1 MEQNDNVLSII
12 QSKLNTIVA
21 SKGLDIHFEGEI
33 SFYDMEWIEKKRNGN
48 KFKDVT
54 PFTLVLENTNY
65 STDSDPII
73 TNQYALAFLCKESDR
88 REYDAIFDELLGE
101 LANFSIKFDNATYF
115 FSPNGKESGVPAFD
129 GSGIN
134 DKSFEYILRFN
145 VDVFNVAFG
154 KDVVIMFGGSQ
165 LPIRSFK
172 ITYGIASYV
181 ITYPA
186 ISFANNKNK
195 FLNRATFIF
204 EIFVNDYV
212 KANLL
217 SIDNR
222 VNRTGALSI
231 MIGDTSVYFDNAR
244 YDGYE
249 LAGEFGDVLTVN
261 TYFTA
266 KNEPTTNNLSN
277 IKIDGVNFPVI
288 DYSIAS
294 KNITKTVTLSDGN
307 MAREI
312 YLGKARAYVLNVLKD
327 DVQTS
332 VFNKLVASLMSDG
345 DGMGNE
351 FFTLEI
357 TFGSTTYSKEV
368 MITDISD
375 DSANRGYWKITLSE
389 GKVV

>member
-1 MEQNDNVLSII
+1 MGHNDNVLSVI

-21 SKGLDIHFEGEI
+21 NMGLDIHFEGETA
-33 SFYDMEWIEKKRNGN
+33 FYDMEWIEKKRNGN
-48 KFKDVT
+48 KFKSIT
-54 PFTLVLENTNY
+54 PFTLVLEDTNY

-73 TNQYALAFLCKESDR
+73 TNQYGLAFLCKESNR
-88 REYDAIFDELLGE
+88 RDYDAIFDALLGE

-115 FSPNGKESGVPAFD
+115 FTPDGKESGVPAFD

-134 DKSFEYILRFN
+134 DKSFEYILRLN
-145 VDVFNVAFG
+145 VDIFNVAFG
-154 KDVVIMFGGSQ
+154 KDAVITFGGNQ

-181 ITYPA
+181 ITNPTTNYT
-186 ISFANNKNK
+186 NDKNK

-204 EIFVNDYV
+204 ETFVNDHV
-212 KANLL
+212 KTNLL
-217 SIDNR
+217 SINNK
-222 VNRTGALSI
+222 VNNTGVLSI
-231 MIGDTSVYFDNAR
+231 KIGDYFVYNDNAR

-249 LAGEFGDVLTVN
+249 LSGEFGEVLVAN

-266 KNEPTTNNLSN
+266 KNEPTTHNLSN

-294 KNITKTVTLSDGN
+294 KNITKTITLSNGN
-307 MAREI
+307 MARDI
-312 YLGKARAYVLNVLKD
+312 LLGKTRAYVLNVLKSN
-327 DVQTS
+327 VQID

-345 DGMGNE
+345 DVMGNE

-357 TFGSTTYSKEV
+357 TFGTTTYTKQV
-368 MITDISD
+368 MVADISD

-389 GKVV
+389 GEMI